1 MRPGKLTLDVLP
13 ETSALKKRLAFTLI
27 ELLVVIAIIA
37 ILAALLLPALAKAKE
52 KAHKAQCLSNLH
64 QMGIAMLSYAS
75 DHQDLVVR
83 GDSMGATIWWHL
95 LTPELGGRETN
106 EILKARVFRCLAYPY
121 KPQVVCY
128 LVNAWEFNS
137 PADIIGHQVHGFT
150 KLSRVQRPT
159 DTIYFADVEYN
170 PAYIPPYTNFVSG
183 NDAGYFDVYEAPQ
196 LPYRIVGGG
205 TITSLNAARRVAAAR
220 HGDGPNVGYFDGHSG
235 SKKATRMVT
244 EDWREQKTY

>member
-1 MRPGKLTLDVLP
+1 
-13 ETSALKKRLAFTLI
+13 
-27 ELLVVIAIIA
+27 
-37 ILAALLLPALAKAKE
+37 
-52 KAHKAQCLSNLH
+52 
-64 QMGIAMLSYAS
+64 MGIAMLSYAS